1 MQKILRMNQEMQRM
15 HAFEE
20 REETKLNIKITEL
33 ENKNDESYETWKKIQ
48 SREIL
53 IT

>member
-33 ENKNDESYETWKKIQ
+33 EIKNLEAYERWKKM
-48 SREIL
+48 
-53 IT
+53 